1 MRAKRN
7 ATKELRK
14 EDKLSNVQRIK
25 RIDEFVRLQTL
36 QKIADDD
43 ERSNRIAQEKRDLM
57 NRRKKQTTDALKR
70 KHEIA
75 MAMEQMRISNKFGN
89 LEALLKG
96 KKGKKKK
103 KKSAAGDTLPS
114 L

>member
-1 MRAKRN
+1 M
-7 ATKELRK
+7 E
-14 EDKLSNVQRIK
+14 
-25 RIDEFVRLQTL
+25 EFNRLQTL

-43 ERSNRIAQEKRDLM
+43 DRSSRIAQEKMDLM
-57 NRRKKQTTDALKR
+57 NKRKQQTTDALKR

-89 LEALLKG
+89 LESLLKG

-103 KKSAAGDTLPS
+103 KKKSAGGDTLPS